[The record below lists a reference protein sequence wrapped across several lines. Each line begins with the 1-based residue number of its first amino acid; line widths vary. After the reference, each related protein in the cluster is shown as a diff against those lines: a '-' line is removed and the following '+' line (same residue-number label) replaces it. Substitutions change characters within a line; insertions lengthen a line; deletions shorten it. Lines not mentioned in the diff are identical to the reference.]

1 MSASP
6 QSTTAVPTEPGTTTS
21 AGVEATQEVQATD
34 NLPQE
39 GVNETEEQEE
49 EDAPRQRLAFP
60 PRPDKAPTALVP
72 TVHAEES
79 DEESDDDGLAHL
91 AAEDSGSGSDNDEEE
106 AYVPAT
112 ETSAAKIPK
121 FKKKKSKGGDDV
133 GTNGEKKEKKKSK
146 SKRVE
151 KQAEPDAEDEDMEP
165 TYDEATRVLSLFY
178 SIRHPTDQCRKAY
191 GARTEDRRH
200 WET

>member
-6 QSTTAVPTEPGTTTS
+6 EPTDTVPTEPGATTS
-21 AGVEATQEVQATD
+21 TGVEATQEVQASD

-39 GVNETEEQEE
+39 SVDQTEEQDE

-60 PRPDKAPTALVP
+60 PRPDKPPTALVP

-91 AAEDSGSGSDNDEEE
+91 AAEDSGSDSDNAEEE

-112 ETSAAKIPK
+112 ETSAAKVPK
-121 FKKKKSKGGDDV
+121 FKKNKSKGGDDV
-133 GTNGEKKEKKKSK
+133 DTDGEKKQKKVKT
-146 SKRVE
+146 KRVE
-151 KQAEPDAEDEDMEP
+151 KEVEPDVEDEDMEP
-165 TYDEATRVLSLFY
+165 TYDEATRASISLQ
-178 SIRHPTDQCRKAY
+178 SQL
-191 GARTEDRRH
+191 G
-200 WET
+200 